1 MKHISQFKLWP
12 RSDKK
17 VTRSDSPANVNES
30 SLDRLRHLTRA
41 EIARDPG
48 SVIPSRENL
57 VKLFNDLNTN

>member
-12 RSDKK
+12 RSPKT
-17 VTRSDSPANVNES
+17 VVNELP
-30 SLDRLRHLTRA
+30 LDRLRRLTRA

-57 VKLFNDLNTN
+57 AKLFNGLNTN